1 MKYYMSI
8 FKEKTIYKW
17 MNEYNF
23 ERYYINLNHLQ
34 CTIKDSIKSWIM
46 TWYHNADDRIEIEK
60 FAWKDA
66 GNLIAAIS
74 YLRKLNIRIL
84 SVKALTC
91 LYFGPFLYFLEIFLV
106 CAHTLHIHA
115 HTYTRHKYH
124 IPNIEHSSHNDPSKC
139 RKSILYDFSLSYIPI
154 SCNLLLCIITW
165 PTKFLL
171 IPSM

>member
-1 MKYYMSI
+1 MSLAVLAELHAYYEISFQNLVILSTMYNNWVDETLQTCKRMSI

-106 CAHTLHIHA
+106 CAHTITHPCTHIHS
-115 HTYTRHKYH
+115 
-124 IPNIEHSSHNDPSKC
+124 P
-139 RKSILYDFSLSYIPI
+139 
-154 SCNLLLCIITW
+154 
-165 PTKFLL
+165 
-171 IPSM
+171 

>member
-1 MKYYMSI
+1 MMKHYKHVDI
-8 FKEKTIYKW
+8 QNKRIYKW
-17 MNEYNF
+17 NEYNF

-46 TWYHNADDRIEIEK
+46 RWYHNADDRIEIEK

-74 YLRKLNIRIL
+74 YLRKLNIRTH

-91 LYFGPFLYFLEIFLV
+91 LYFRPFLYFLEIFLV
-106 CAHTLHIHA
+106 WAHTIIHA

-124 IPNIEHSSHNDPSKC
+124 KPNIEHSSHNDPSKC
-139 RKSILYDFSLSYIPI
+139 RKSILWRLFPFLHSYI
-154 SCNLLLCIITW
+154 S
-165 PTKFLL
+165 
-171 IPSM
+171 